1 MSGLVPPGKRLV
13 NPPRERI
20 FNVPVAVLVTTAA
33 LVIVHLLLALL
44 SEPEWNEALLVF
56 AFIPARYDSLFL
68 STEPWWIGWGP
79 AFWTFITYAFIHGN
93 FLHLIFNLVW
103 LLAFG
108 TPVARRFGSLRFA
121 IFFLAAAVAGAA
133 FHFVLHFEESYPVI
147 GASAAISGM
156 MGAAIRFVFQRGGPL
171 SALRGEEPGTYRV
184 PALPLREILRDPR
197 VLVFLLM
204 WFGLNFL
211 FGKFSAVLPGG
222 ENIAWEA
229 HIGGFLAG
237 LVGFDLFDPADQPE
251 QRDQP
256 PGQTELISQ
265 DEPS

>member
-1 MSGLVPPGKRLV
+1 V

-20 FNVPVAVLVTTAA
+20 PIAVLLTAA
-33 LVIVHLLLALL
+33 ALLIVHLFLALF
-44 SEPEWNEALLVF
+44 SEPKWGEALLVF

-79 AFWTFITYAFIHGN
+79 AVWTFVTYAFIHGN

-121 IFFLAAAVAGAA
+121 IFFVAAAVTGAA
-133 FHFVLHFEESYPVI
+133 FHLVLHFDQSYPVI

-171 SALRGEEPGTYRV
+171 ARGEEPGSYQI
-184 PALPLREILRDPR
+184 PALPLPHILRDPR

-211 FGKFSAVLPGG
+211 FGEFSAALPGVG
-222 ENIAWEA
+222 ENNIAWEA

-237 LVGFDLFDPADQPE
+237 LLGFGLFDPVSAPNHTPPPQNGAQPTNNAASSIVE
-251 QRDQP
+251 ALR
-256 PGQTELISQ
+256 SAN
-265 DEPS
+265 